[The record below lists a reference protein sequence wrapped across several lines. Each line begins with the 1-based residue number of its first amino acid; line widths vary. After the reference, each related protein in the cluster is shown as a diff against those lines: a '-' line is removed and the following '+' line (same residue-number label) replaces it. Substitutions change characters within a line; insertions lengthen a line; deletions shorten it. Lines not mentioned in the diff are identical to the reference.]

1 MISDNGGEFTAK
13 LSGLIYDMYGY
24 KHITITPYNPQAN
37 GKCERYNKTLKNML
51 NKTVSDECH
60 GWERFLPKCLF
71 AYNTSKHASIP
82 SSKYSPFYL
91 MYWRNPIL
99 PNEQCL
105 GNAANTFEKYVELS
119 KDQVEECALK
129 MHKIQKIISEQVY
142 KMLNTEEKSILTKDI
157 MFLKMNSM
165 KMIQF

>member
-1 MISDNGGEFTAK
+1 
-13 LSGLIYDMYGY
+13 
-24 KHITITPYNPQAN
+24 
-37 GKCERYNKTLKNML
+37 
-51 NKTVSDECH
+51 
-60 GWERFLPKCLF
+60 
-71 AYNTSKHASIP
+71 
-82 SSKYSPFYL
+82 